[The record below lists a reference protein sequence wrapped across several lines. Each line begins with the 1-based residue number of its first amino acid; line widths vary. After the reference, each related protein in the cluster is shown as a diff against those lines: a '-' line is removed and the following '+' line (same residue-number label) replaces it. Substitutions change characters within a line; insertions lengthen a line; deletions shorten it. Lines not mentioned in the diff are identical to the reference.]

1 MRSGVG
7 CRIGSKTLSFI
18 VLYDNKLLGWIDGA
32 EDVQH
37 DGNCRGDAMAFFCGV
52 IPAVESI
59 RYWHLS
65 RVQGRVWRGSNENAK
80 HIQVCF

>member
-7 CRIGSKTLSFI
+7 CRIGSKTLNFI

-37 DGNCRGDAMAFFCGV
+37 DGNCRGDAMAFF
-52 IPAVESI
+52 AE
-59 RYWHLS
+59 
-65 RVQGRVWRGSNENAK
+65 
-80 HIQVCF
+80 